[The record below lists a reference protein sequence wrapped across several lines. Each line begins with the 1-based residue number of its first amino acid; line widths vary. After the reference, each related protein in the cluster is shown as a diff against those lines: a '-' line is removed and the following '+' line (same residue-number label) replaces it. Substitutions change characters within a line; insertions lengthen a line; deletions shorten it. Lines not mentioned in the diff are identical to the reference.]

1 MSISDV
7 FYKILNAITSFIIG
21 LLSLV
26 INGDK
31 PNVKIPPITNPLLL
45 ESATSLS
52 SKIRSRKVRSEDA
65 VEAYIARIKE
75 CNPILNFQVK
85 DRFNDALEEARKID
99 AILDA
104 DNTPE
109 RYSEKN
115 APFLGVPLSVKEAFS
130 VVGMPNCSG
139 LVNRKDIISTQDA
152 PVVANLRRAG
162 CIVLGVTNTSELCM
176 WYESANFVY
185 GRTNNPY
192 DVRRIV
198 GGSSGGEGCIL
209 GAGAAVIGVGSDIG
223 GSIRMPCFFNG
234 VFGHKPSS
242 DVTISQGQ
250 FPCSQ
255 GKTLELL
262 ATGPM
267 CRYAVDL
274 EPMLRI
280 MAGPHGVAK
289 LKLDDHV
296 DLRALRYFSMGDNV
310 EHSLVSKLDPEL
322 KEIQNKV
329 VKYLQ
334 ETLDV
339 EVNRNT
345 LRRMRHAVALWS
357 AKMTVDDEES
367 FTSLL
372 GTNGSRVIPLLEL
385 VKRMVGL
392 SSHTVPAI
400 ALALTENINHM
411 WPTQTTRL
419 MNSCDK
425 LLDEIQNVLGD
436 DGVLIYPSHP
446 KLAPFHNAP
455 LMYPTNFAHTG
466 LFNALNLPA
475 TQVPLGLSAQGIPLG
490 IQVVANR
497 HNDHL
502 CLAVARELERGFGGW
517 ATQLGMGQYHQIIED
532 GADHSG

>member
-1 MSISDV
+1 MTSARITEEDACYRSRNLCFLAHLKRNTRNLRIKDASCSVRSHCRSRDETKYIVIMVMVSPKIHIV
-7 FYKILNAITSFIIG
+7 FYSSFC
-21 LLSLV
+21 L
-26 INGDK
+26 IN
-31 PNVKIPPITNPLLL
+31 
-45 ESATSLS
+45 
-52 SKIRSRKVRSEDA
+52 
-65 VEAYIARIKE
+65 
-75 CNPILNFQVK
+75 Q
-85 DRFNDALEEARKID
+85 
-99 AILDA
+99 
-104 DNTPE
+104 
-109 RYSEKN
+109 
-115 APFLGVPLSVKEAFS
+115 
-130 VVGMPNCSG
+130 
-139 LVNRKDIISTQDA
+139 
-152 PVVANLRRAG
+152 
-162 CIVLGVTNTSELCM
+162 
-176 WYESANFVY
+176 
-185 GRTNNPY
+185 
-192 DVRRIV
+192 
-198 GGSSGGEGCIL
+198 
-209 GAGAAVIGVGSDIG
+209 
-223 GSIRMPCFFNG
+223 
-234 VFGHKPSS
+234 
-242 DVTISQGQ
+242 
-250 FPCSQ
+250 
-255 GKTLELL
+255 
-262 ATGPM
+262 
-267 CRYAVDL
+267 
-274 EPMLRI
+274 
-280 MAGPHGVAK
+280 
-289 LKLDDHV
+289 
-296 DLRALRYFSMGDNV
+296 
-310 EHSLVSKLDPEL
+310 
-322 KEIQNKV
+322 V